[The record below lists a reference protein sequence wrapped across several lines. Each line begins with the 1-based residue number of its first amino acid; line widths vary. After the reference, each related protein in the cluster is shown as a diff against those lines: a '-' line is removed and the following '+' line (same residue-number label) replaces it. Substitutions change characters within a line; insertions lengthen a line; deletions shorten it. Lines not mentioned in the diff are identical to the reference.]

1 MVVHVQRQNRC
12 PRSCTP
18 KLPTL
23 LRETPCTEPSALVLL
38 IQPDVH
44 TYPLQCRDLAVQ
56 CAPPQHVC
64 AGVEIAHHV
73 LGGRCPVTPRSA
85 VGAAGSSPRPHL
97 AWHQARRSY
106 RSSIERTARTAA
118 CRRVCRGGARS
129 LRPLSMQHA
138 SSHRD
143 EQQAWC
149 HSHAGGA
156 STAQSRPSFRHA
168 HARYPCH
175 TDRAPRRRGQHP
187 RPAPGAGASAA
198 PVGLLNSQNG
208 HMLYLPPYP
217 RRPVTKFISANAQ
230 HPGGS
235 HEPAHGAEHAAL
247 RAPLPKTTL
256 MAPIAP
262 GTRRF
267 VKKLKSRRCPPP
279 MKMGS
284 ASPRWRAM

>member
-1 MVVHVQRQNRC
+1 MYNDKTGAPEAARPSSPHSSVRPLARNPVHWYCSSNPMYTPTHCNVGILQCSAHHHSTSVRVW
-12 PRSCTP
+12 RS
-18 KLPTL
+18 PTMCWGAAA
-23 LRETPCTEPSALVLL
+23 RSRPAAPSAPPVAPAPRVASGAPLV
-38 IQPDVH
+38 
-44 TYPLQCRDLAVQ
+44 
-56 CAPPQHVC
+56 PQQHR
-64 AGVEIAHHV
+64 AHRSHRSMQAS
-73 LGGRCPVTPRSA
+73 LPRWRA
-85 VGAAGSSPRPHL
+85 QR
-97 AWHQARRSY
+97 
-106 RSSIERTARTAA
+106 
-118 CRRVCRGGARS
+118 

-156 STAQSRPSFRHA
+156 STAQSRPSFRYA
-168 HARYPCH
+168 HAGYPCH

-247 RAPLPKTTL
+247 RAPRSKTTL
-256 MAPIAP
+256 MGPIAP
-262 GTRRF
+262 KETRF
-267 VKKLKSRRCPPP
+267 VAEFGVVGFALINNDQD
-279 MKMGS
+279 
-284 ASPRWRAM
+284 